1 LKKENSCLLTST
13 FDYLTA
19 AKTPVRIS
27 GPFVSNAIAIG
38 RNRPP
43 SPADFSAVR
52 TLSILC

>member
-1 LKKENSCLLTST
+1 MLIFKPN
-13 FDYLTA
+13 LTA

-38 RNRPP
+38 RKFSGVPVN
-43 SPADFSAVR
+43 FSATR